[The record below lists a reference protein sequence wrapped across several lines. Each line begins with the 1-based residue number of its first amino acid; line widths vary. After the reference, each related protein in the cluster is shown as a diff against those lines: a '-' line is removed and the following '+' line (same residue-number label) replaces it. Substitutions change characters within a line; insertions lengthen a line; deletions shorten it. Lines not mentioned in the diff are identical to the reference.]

1 MFANNIMLDILIQHK
16 KGPIATDLLHKMM
29 KRAIE
34 SDCNVTV
41 KIVNTLF
48 TEGRHDVP
56 QDVLDVAKERR
67 IYSILSTL
75 GILTMTEQEIK
86 KRKEEIRQNI
96 KNGVASA
103 SSKEKLTFQNFK
115 FTL

>member
-16 KGPIATDLLHKMM
+16 RGPIATDLLHKMM

-34 SDCNVTV
+34 SDCNETV
-41 KIVNTLF
+41 KIVKTLF

-67 IYSILSTL
+67 VYSILRTL
-75 GILTMTEQEIK
+75 GILTMTEEEINR
-86 KRKEEIRQNI
+86 RKEEIRQNI
-96 KNGVASA
+96 KNGTASV
-103 SSKEKLTFQNFK
+103 SRNDELRF
-115 FTL
+115 